1 MKFALRRPSAS
12 MAVAIVA
19 LVMAMGGTSYAALT
33 LPKNSV
39 GTKQLKNRAVTN
51 SKIAKGAVNAAKIN
65 TTGLTVPS
73 AVSATNATQA
83 ANATN
88 ASNATNSAELGGIAA
103 RGYEPR
109 AMWAYVTASGSVLE
123 SSGGISV
130 VSHPFT
136 GGYYLAFPAT
146 VDGKAIIITPHES
159 SDALFNGVTAPCGGS
174 SAGPAAVTCIHGPNT
189 SSDAYVAMV
198 NSSNS
203 YVDQAFYIA
212 VLP

>member
-1 MKFALRRPSAS
+1 MKFAIRRPSAS
-12 MAVAIVA
+12 MVVAITA

-51 SKIAKGAVNAAKIN
+51 SKIANGSVNAAKIN

-73 AVSATNATQA
+73 AVSATSATQA
-83 ANATN
+83 SNASNATN
-88 ASNATNSAELGGIAA
+88 ASNSSELGGIAA
-103 RGYEPR
+103 SGYEPR
-109 AMWAYVTASGSVLE
+109 ANVGLRHRWRIRARIVGRDLSGLAPV
-123 SSGGISV
+123 
-130 VSHPFT
+130 H
-136 GGYYLAFPAT
+136 GGYYLAFPAS
-146 VDGKAIIITPHES
+146 VEGKAIIITPHES

-189 SSDAYVAMV
+189 SSDAYVAMED
-198 NSSNS
+198 SSSS